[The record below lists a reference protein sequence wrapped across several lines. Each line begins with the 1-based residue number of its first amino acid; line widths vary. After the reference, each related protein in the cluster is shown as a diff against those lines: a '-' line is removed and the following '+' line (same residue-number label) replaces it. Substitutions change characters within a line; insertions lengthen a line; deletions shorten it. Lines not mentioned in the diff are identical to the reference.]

1 MVWLLHGQGNVK
13 VKEEAVTVSNWNVYE
28 TVCYEHQYAVQYDEG
43 CDQGLAYI
51 RLSTDYDFYRRVY
64 I

>member
-28 TVCYEHQYAVQYDEG
+28 TVCYKHQHAVQYDEG

-51 RLSTDYDFYRRVY
+51 RLSTD
-64 I
+64 